1 MCKVSAE
8 IRETRIKVVWFGVNG
23 DWLMLVRLVLML
35 LMGLGNVFT
44 CMDICLLKPLL
55 KRVCMHT

>member
-23 DWLMLVRLVLML
+23 DWLMLIRLVLML

-44 CMDICLLKPLL
+44 CMDICQLKPPL
-55 KRVCMHT
+55 RWAYIHI

>member
-23 DWLMLVRLVLML
+23 DWLRLIRLVLMP

-44 CMDICLLKPLL
+44 CMGMRVAKPPL
-55 KRVCMHT
+55 RWAYIHI